1 MNIEKVGGG
10 LKCDNPKCD
19 WINETIP
26 DEEFENWLNKPCPKC
41 GENVLTDED
50 FKFAKALDSSI
61 DFINQFY
68 QRTKIPLD
76 PIYTGKMM
84 YAIYD
89 LIEKGFFKKKEKILV
104 IHTGGLQGIEGFN
117 ERFGNLITVN

>member
-61 DFINQFY
+61 DFINQLSPEALAMFN
-68 QRTKIPLD
+68 QTVLS
-76 PIYTGKMM
+76 
-84 YAIYD
+84 
-89 LIEKGFFKKKEKILV
+89 LISANEIDVPDDIKNVLSSEK
-104 IHTGGLQGIEGFN
+104 
-117 ERFGNLITVN
+117 LITLVVDTHKGISFKVKESDTEE